1 MFHSYYAVFFL
12 FVISCLH
19 SVAYAE
25 DRALVIGINKYQYI
39 GELPGCVK
47 DATNIQQTFANLN
60 IYQYSQTRIL
70 TDEQATRQ
78 AILDGLE
85 WLSAGSKPGDK
96 VLFYFSGHGD
106 QQVDKNGDEPDDGLD
121 ETLCPVDTS
130 LTTRANMIIDDEIDS
145 YLQRLKDRKVLVI
158 IDACHSGTIT
168 KGRPLPK
175 GVKFKTPFLAS
186 SLPEKKGATIEAAV
200 TKPSGEMSGEM
211 VVYTAVGAN
220 QLALATAQG
229 SVFTNAFIKAI
240 QSNPNNISNDEI
252 LKLVREE
259 SETECKKRQS
269 ECTPQMELG
278 SLIQGNRPLVE
289 IFPPVKPIVELDLLF
304 KILPSAT
311 ASIGDNVTFEIENRT
326 QQDGYAIIWD
336 IDSAGKIT
344 LLFPKEVSDNNG
356 IISAKKSVNFS
367 SHVEEPKGKGKCIAV
382 LVHDESI
389 ARKLINFDYSTSK
402 NKGFR
407 RADGNKP
414 DLSSIA
420 ASVKK
425 KLLEHVS
432 EMSIVLKDYEI
443 ID

>member
-1 MFHSYYAVFFL
+1 MFHSYYTVFLL

-25 DRALVIGINKYQYI
+25 DRALIIGINKYQYI

-85 WLSAGSKPGDK
+85 WLSAGGQPGDK
-96 VLFYFSGHGD
+96 VLFYFSGHGA
-106 QQVDKNGDEPDDGLD
+106 QQVDKNGDEPDGLD

-130 LTTRANMIIDDEIDS
+130 LTRGNMITDDEIDS

-168 KGRPLPK
+168 KNFFPTSA
-175 GVKFKTPFLAS
+175 KFKTPFFTTP
-186 SLPEKKGATIEAAV
+186 LPQMKGFTTEAAV
-200 TKPSGEMSGEM
+200 THPKEEM
-211 VVYTAVGAN
+211 VVYTAVDAN
-220 QLALATAQG
+220 QLAVATAQG

-240 QSNPNNISNDEI
+240 QSNPDNISNDEI

-278 SLIQGNRPLVE
+278 SLIQGNRPLIE
-289 IFPPVKPIVELDLLF
+289 IFPPMNKPIIGLDLLF

-311 ASIGDNVTFEIENRT
+311 ANIGDKVTFEIENRT

-367 SHVEEPKGKGKCIAV
+367 FHAEEPKGKGKCIAV
-382 LVHDESI
+382 LVHDELI
-389 ARKLINFDYSTSK
+389 AQKLINFDYSTSK

-407 RADGNKP
+407 RAEGDKP

-443 ID
+443 TD